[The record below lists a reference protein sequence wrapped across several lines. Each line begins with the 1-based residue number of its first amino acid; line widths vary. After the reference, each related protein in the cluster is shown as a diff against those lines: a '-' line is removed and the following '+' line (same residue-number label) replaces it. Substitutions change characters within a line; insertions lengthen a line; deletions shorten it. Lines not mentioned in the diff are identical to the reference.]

1 MKIEPAGFPRR
12 APVSPTLP
20 NWLNAT
26 IGGSDEAVKA
36 WECAVWGVLW
46 KNGERVARAQ
56 WRGYLTGN
64 ARLK

>member
-26 IGGSDEAVKA
+26 IGGSDEAVKG
-36 WECAVWGVLW
+36 WKCAVWGVLW
-46 KNGERVARAQ
+46 KNGRE
-56 WRGYLTGN
+56 
-64 ARLK
+64 

>member
-26 IGGSDEAVKA
+26 IGGSDEAVKG
-36 WECAVWGVLW
+36 WKCAVWGVLW
-46 KNGERVARAQ
+46 KSGGEWRVPS
-56 WRGYLTGN
+56 GEDTSLETPV
-64 ARLK
+64 